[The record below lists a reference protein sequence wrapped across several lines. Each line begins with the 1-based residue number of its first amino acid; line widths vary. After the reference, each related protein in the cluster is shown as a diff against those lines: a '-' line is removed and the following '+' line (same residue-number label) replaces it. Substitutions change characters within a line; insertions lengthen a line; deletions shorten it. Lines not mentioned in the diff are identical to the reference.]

1 MSLLATRRRDEAV
14 QFMQAN
20 MTDWQGR
27 IAGAAKRK
35 VAKTGLHVSDE
46 DLEEAYGQAWFEMHS
61 RVLDGE
67 DITNKQGWLVDCTA
81 KRLMDGLRK
90 RNPGAFAENVT
101 TDEVEVASNEDVVEL
116 LDDQRKLAHLR
127 EAMREHLSDRQ
138 IQVAMLIYLYG
149 YTRRETADMLGIE
162 HKRLE
167 KIMDGDNKQRL
178 GVTKIFSSIVADIEA
193 GKWCQQ
199 RGSLMRAYASNI
211 LDPDGERH
219 QMAREHLAGC
229 SACRRYVQNL
239 RNLAGLLPPIPIIL
253 AATHSDHPFH
263 QLAALADTAGGALD
277 RTRETILHLAHQG
290 HAHVDTVAAAGGADG
305 VSTVVK
311 ATGTGG
317 TAAGAA
323 AAVAAGT
330 SGGAAVA
337 GGAGTILAGGGSIIG
352 LKIAATCVAAVAVG
366 TGCVALTE
374 QVTTHHKDKP
384 APAKVA
390 KHTPRKAK
398 PPTATA
404 AAATFAPTS
413 PRITNPVAPRP
424 SASSAPTQSRTG
436 TSTSSAPAK
445 APSAPQEFG
454 FEQGNLK
461 RDNDKQGQRSF
472 GGSST
477 SSSSTSSG
485 TSASQAQAAK
495 EFAPA
500 PAPTTSATTGGGGTT
515 SSSSSGGNSGGSPK
529 APSAQAEFGIEG
541 G

>member
-20 MTDWQGR
+20 MNDWQSR
-27 IAGAAKRK
+27 IAHAAKRK
-35 VAKTGLHVSDE
+35 VAKTGLHISDE

-61 RVLDGE
+61 RVLEGE
-67 DITNKQGWLVDCTA
+67 DITNKQGWLVNCTA
-81 KRLMDGLRK
+81 MRLMDVLRK
-90 RNPGAFAENVT
+90 RNPGAFAEDVT
-101 TDEVEVASNEDVVEL
+101 TDDVEVPSNENVVEL
-116 LDDQRKLAHLR
+116 LDDRRKLAHLR

-138 IQVAMLIYLYG
+138 IQVAILIYLYG
-149 YTRRETADMLGIE
+149 YTRQETADLLGIE
-162 HKRLE
+162 YKRLE
-167 KIMDGDNKQRL
+167 KIMYGDKKSRR
-178 GVTKIFSSIVADIEA
+178 GVTEIFSSIVSDIEA

-211 LDPDGERH
+211 LDPDGERY

-229 SACRRYVQNL
+229 PACRRYVQNL
-239 RNLAGLLPPIPIIL
+239 RNLTAILPPVPLIL
-253 AATHSDHPFH
+253 AAAHNDHPFN

-290 HAHVDTVAAAGGADG
+290 HAHVDTVAAAGGGDG
-305 VSTVVK
+305 VGTVVK

-330 SGGAAVA
+330 GGGAAVA

-366 TGCVALTE
+366 SGCVALTE
-374 QVTTHHKDKP
+374 QVTTHKDKP
-384 APAKVA
+384 ASAKVQ
-390 KHTPRKAK
+390 KHTPAKAK
-398 PPTATA
+398 PPTATTA
-404 AAATFAPTS
+404 AAATFAPAPTK
-413 PRITNPVAPRP
+413 ITNPVAPP
-424 SASSAPTQSRTG
+424 SQRLTSNSPAQSRVGTRTSAAPTR
-436 TSTSSAPAK
+436 

-454 FEQGNLK
+454 FEQGNPK
-461 RDNDKQGQRSF
+461 KDTAKQDERS
-472 GGSST
+472 SSNST
-477 SSSSTSSG
+477 SSSSSTS
-485 TSASQAQAAK
+485 TSQSQAAK

-500 PAPTTSATTGGGGTT
+500 PAPITSSAGTGGGGS
-515 SSSSSGGNSGGSPK
+515 SSSSSGGGPSK